1 MILSRLNRLWYSYT
15 RLSLIF
21 LASVLSPFATAATTA
36 AAVGPG
42 ADDKRSIA
50 FYHTHT
56 GERLEVVYY
65 SAGHYQQT
73 ALDQINYFLR
83 DFRTGDMATVDPDT
97 IDIVHAVQQRAGH
110 QGAVH
115 IVSAYRSK
123 KTNEMLRSKG
133 TGVARKSQHIEARAI
148 DFRLPGVDT
157 AAIRD
162 IARALKRGGVGYYQK
177 SDFIHVDSGR
187 VRFW

>member
-1 MILSRLNRLWYSYT
+1 MILSHHKIWCSHALLP
-15 RLSLIF
+15 IVF
-21 LASVLSPFATAATTA
+21 LAAVLSPFATAGTITG
-36 AAVGPG
+36 AVGHG

-56 GERLEVVYY
+56 AERLEVVYY
-65 SAGHYQQT
+65 RAGHYQQG
-73 ALDQINYFLR
+73 ALDQINHLLR
-83 DFRTGDMATVDPDT
+83 DFRTGDMAAVDPDT

-110 QGAVH
+110 RGEVH

-123 KTNEMLRSKG
+123 NTNEMLRSKG
-133 TGVARKSQHIEARAI
+133 TGVARKSQHIEAKAI

-162 IARALKRGGVGYYQK
+162 IARALKRGGVGYYQQ

>member
-1 MILSRLNRLWYSYT
+1 MILPHHNSWYSYA
-15 RLSLIF
+15 LLPAMF
-21 LASVLSPFATAATTA
+21 LAAVLSSSATAGTIAV
-36 AAVGPG
+36 AVGHG

-65 SAGHYQQT
+65 SAGHYRKT
-73 ALDQINYFLR
+73 ALDQINHFLR
-83 DFRTGDMATVDPDT
+83 DFRTGDMASVDPAT
-97 IDIVHAVQQRAGH
+97 IDIVHAVQQHADH
-110 QGAVH
+110 QGEVH

-123 KTNEMLRSKG
+123 TTNEMLRRKG
-133 TGVARKSQHIEARAI
+133 TGVARKSQHIEAKAI

-162 IARALKRGGVGYYQK
+162 IARALKRGGVGYYRQ

>member
-1 MILSRLNRLWYSYT
+1 MKKDFAFNRRTFVKTSLQLCAGFALSSPILA
-15 RLSLIF
+15 
-21 LASVLSPFATAATTA
+21 LASKPSYGPLS
-36 AAVGPG
+36 
-42 ADDKRSIA
+42 

>member
-1 MILSRLNRLWYSYT
+1 MMLSRHSRFGYRFAFFSALLTAVLGLPAN
-15 RLSLIF
+15 
-21 LASVLSPFATAATTA
+21 ASTSSGKTVAAMD
-36 AAVGPG
+36 V
-42 ADDKRSIA
+42 KRSIS

-56 GERLEVVYY
+56 GERLKVVYF
-65 SAGHYQQT
+65 SAGHYRDK
-73 ALDQINYFLR
+73 ALGQINHFLR
-83 DFRTGDMATVDPDT
+83 DFRTGDIASVDPGT

-110 QGAVH
+110 KGDVH
-115 IVSAYRSK
+115 IVSAYRSE
-123 KTNEMLRSKG
+123 KTNEMLRKKG
-133 TGVARKSQHIEARAI
+133 SGVARKSQHIEAKAI

-162 IARALKRGGVGYYQK
+162 IARGLQRGGVGYYKQ